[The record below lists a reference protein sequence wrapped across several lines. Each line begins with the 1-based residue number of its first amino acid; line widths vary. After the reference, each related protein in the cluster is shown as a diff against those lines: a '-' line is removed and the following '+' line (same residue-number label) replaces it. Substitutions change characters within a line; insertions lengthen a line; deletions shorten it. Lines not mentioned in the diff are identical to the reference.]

1 MASVVVFGLPI
12 LDTSVAVLRRAL
24 NHRPI
29 LVSDRGHIYDQM
41 IDHGLSLRKTVA
53 ICYGLAGLYA
63 LVGLLV
69 SQIRTRYGAI
79 VCLGTF
85 VLSGVVVWRSGY
97 LSMAGL
103 RGAPRTR

>member
-1 MASVVVFGLPI
+1 
-12 LDTSVAVLRRAL
+12 
-24 NHRPI
+24 
-29 LVSDRGHIYDQM
+29 M
-41 IDHGLSLRKTVA
+41 IDRGLSLRRTVA

-69 SQIRTRYGAI
+69 SQIRTRYGAV
-79 VCLGTF
+79 VCVATF
-85 VLSGVVVWRSGY
+85 VVSGVLVWRAGY